1 MKPLDILL
9 SGLSLVKRY
18 HYKWTLYIALWW
30 TGIDALYWIKYKNIG
45 TKKVEETF
53 HATNLEVIWVRSPI
67 IFVCSLFIAY
77 YLIFKIRQVYRNS
90 PRLLYISGKIGL
102 FLLSVFVMNFFVHVA
117 YALFIEHLTIL
128 NSIYYFYSHV
138 HTTLLFLEHIIGWSI
153 LFILS
158 HLLLEI
164 SEKYSPGVFLQI
176 LTGKYVNPKVE
187 ERIIMFMD
195 MQSSTTIGE
204 QLGSQK
210 YFSFIRDFIYFLS
223 IALLE
228 FNGRIY
234 QYVGDEVVVSWKY
247 NETNARRT
255 VAALVYAKRLFQRNR
270 NYFMKRYG
278 VVPEFKAGIHCGEIT
293 IGEIGIVKRD
303 LVLSGDTMNTT
314 ARIKDACKE
323 FDHLYIVSK
332 DFLDK
337 SEAKYNVEH
346 LGEVELRGKTQTVDL
361 YALLI

>member
-1 MKPLDILL
+1 
-9 SGLSLVKRY
+9 
-18 HYKWTLYIALWW
+18 
-30 TGIDALYWIKYKNIG
+30 
-45 TKKVEETF
+45 
-53 HATNLEVIWVRSPI
+53 
-67 IFVCSLFIAY
+67 
-77 YLIFKIRQVYRNS
+77 
-90 PRLLYISGKIGL
+90 
-102 FLLSVFVMNFFVHVA
+102 
-117 YALFIEHLTIL
+117 
-128 NSIYYFYSHV
+128 
-138 HTTLLFLEHIIGWSI
+138 
-153 LFILS
+153 
-158 HLLLEI
+158 LLLEI